1 MVQLFGIVGF
11 LIAVTSVA
19 LGVRY
24 GLNWADLN
32 KVWQKELGLVSAPL
46 ILGVTEAFFIF
57 SAVIFVRDR
66 LAVGCRHNEHA
77 QRPMEVRGRR
87 SGGPS
92 APPSTTPAPTARCP

>member
-77 QRPMEVRGRR
+77 QRPME
-87 SGGPS
+87 
-92 APPSTTPAPTARCP
+92 